1 MSFNDIVV
9 RNSEPANTNLGLK
22 ASRVQSKVIMSHVS
36 AAQAQRLAYH
46 EMNYGVYLAITLIF
60 YGCIVALAMALGD
73 IGTIIDFVSAY
84 CISCMAFLI
93 PAVFYRKA
101 VVKFK
106 VDQDAPGVKNQM
118 MIALFM
124 IPLGVLNFGLSCTSG
139 IFGILGVTD
148 GGGH

>member
-1 MSFNDIVV
+1 MCFAAALLSLVKKIRDNEFTLKVLFCL
-9 RNSEPANTNLGLK
+9 TNLL
-22 ASRVQSKVIMSHVS
+22 
-36 AAQAQRLAYH
+36 QR
-46 EMNYGVYLAITLIF
+46 NKN
-60 YGCIVALAMALGD
+60 

-106 VDQDAPGVKNQM
+106 HDQDAPGVKNQM

-139 IFGILGVTD
+139 ILGITGVTD